1 MLQRTSHIEFTLES
15 LTNKIN
21 MEKPKKKKKKKK
33 NHRKKSMLEDCSNC
47 KRAFINYENAFV
59 VRAI

>member
-1 MLQRTSHIEFTLES
+1 MLQRASHIEFTLES
-15 LTNKIN
+15 LT
-21 MEKPKKKKKKKK
+21 KKKKKK

>member
-1 MLQRTSHIEFTLES
+1 MLQRASHIEFTLES
-15 LTNKIN
+15 LT
-21 MEKPKKKKKKKK
+21 KKKKKKK